1 MELLIRILRFS
12 FITTFLSKRFQKVF
26 LDSDPIVAGLFA
38 DEHAEEMKQMWL
50 GRQRTV
56 RRSF

>member
-1 MELLIRILRFS
+1 MELLIRILRFN
-12 FITTFLSKRFQKVF
+12 FIMMFLNERFQKVF
-26 LDSDPIVAGLFA
+26 LDADPIVAGLFT